1 MHGIP
6 RRLLQPLTLA
16 GLFTLGAV
24 ALAMQYVDSAQRT
37 AGWTLLGTFTT
48 LFMFAVLSGCR
59 DWRMWL
65 ATTPMPL
72 LALALI
78 ALDPRPG
85 VAPVLLV
92 IWVAVGIGLW
102 PTRLIVSAALLAD
115 AAFWLILR
123 HAGFDNPFVVMLINA
138 SFQVFAGLCVHYAR
152 SAEQARDALVRV
164 NADLLATRALLAESA
179 RDAERLRVAR
189 ELHDVAGHKLTA
201 LKLNLRA
208 LADDPAL
215 AARPGLRVAG
225 QLAGELLDDLR
236 GVVRTLRDSRGLD
249 LETAI
254 RALAVPLPQPVL
266 HLRIDPG
273 VQVADPA
280 QAETVLR
287 VVQEALTN
295 AARHSHA
302 RVLDVHLA
310 RGPAGL
316 RLHIEDDGRVRVPL
330 REGSGLAGM
339 RERLVAA
346 RGELRLAIAPAGH
359 LVIDAS
365 LPA

>member
-24 ALAMQYVDSAQRT
+24 ALVMQYVDSAQRT
-37 AGWTLLGTFTT
+37 AGWTLLGTFTA

-201 LKLNLRA
+201 MRINLRL
-208 LADDPAL
+208 LAADPAL
-215 AARPGLRVAG
+215 AGHPS
-225 QLAGELLDDLR
+225 LAVTERLSGELLGDIR
-236 GVVRTLRDSRGLD
+236 QVVQSLRDDRGLD
-249 LETAI
+249 LETAL
-254 RALAVPLPQPVL
+254 RALAAPFPRPALEL
-266 HLRIDPG
+266 HLAEDVR
-273 VQVADPA
+273 VADA
-280 QAETVLR
+280 NVAEALLR
-287 VVQEALTN
+287 LVQEALTN
-295 AARHSHA
+295 AARHA
-302 RVLDVHLA
+302 DAGVVQVRLRNEDGHL
-310 RGPAGL
+310 RID
-316 RLHIEDDGRVRVPL
+316 IEDDGRRAGDI
-330 REGSGLAGM
+330 REGNGIAGM
-339 RERLVAA
+339 RERLGALHGTLELGHGA
-346 RGELRLAIAPAGH
+346 RGGMRLSAR
-359 LVIDAS
+359 